1 MKSTFWCVHCY
12 PPYCYFHFYPSFHC
26 LQRCSPCCCFH
37 SFPTCCCYFHCHW
50 PWCCFHCFQPCCCCF
65 HFLLSLL
72 WLTTTH
78 LSCYLVPCLSDWYS
92 DIITFHVWD
101 VFVMLP
107 LDGAAG
113 WHVLNI
119 CLGLGGQLQSLNV
132 ENQPSGRI
140 LLNPLNVFSFQTYLD
155 LSKTLALVFLDLS
168 WVVCSHDHPCWCW
181 PARRATLSNVPGQFL
196 KASYLFLKLGELVQ

>member
-78 LSCYLVPCLSDWYS
+78 LSCYLVPCLSDRYFPHHNVPCMRCVCIQKVATRWCCRMACFEHLLGPGRSATIFKCGKSTEQS
-92 DIITFHVWD
+92 DITEPVKC
-101 VFVMLP
+101 V
-107 LDGAAG
+107 
-113 WHVLNI
+113 
-119 CLGLGGQLQSLNV
+119 
-132 ENQPSGRI
+132 
-140 LLNPLNVFSFQTYLD
+140 
-155 LSKTLALVFLDLS
+155 
-168 WVVCSHDHPCWCW
+168 
-181 PARRATLSNVPGQFL
+181 
-196 KASYLFLKLGELVQ
+196 